1 MVVKDGESYIA
12 RPAWML
18 TLETDMTIEE
28 TSDQPAFDYVEFD
41 TLAVSADTGVI
52 LERGTDTR

>member
-1 MVVKDGESYIA
+1 
-12 RPAWML
+12 
-18 TLETDMTIEE
+18 MTTEE
-28 TSDQPAFDYVEFD
+28 TLDQPAFDYVEFE